1 MITYG
6 SFQAQTE
13 VMRGEAPAGKLFRA
27 SNVTTGESTMLKI
40 VPASGAKQEAIMAA
54 FMLQQELGA
63 MPRSRWLPLLEYGYS
78 YTECYAVFECA
89 EPQLVKDI
97 ESMFEPSAV
106 ILGQTCQGILE
117 ALILLKK
124 HPPGRA
130 HGNLKPSNVL
140 FRQTAA
146 GETDYS
152 QALLTDMLPVYT
164 PGQGPAKS
172 DLRALGVLLYQFVR
186 SDKRT
191 RQSIPDEERL
201 WPMRTE
207 KQDAGW
213 RLFIS
218 RLMSGDYDDHPLETA
233 LRDAKRLSGT
243 QTVPGKWIGLGLA
256 ALAVAGAAAYFL
268 LHHAKK

>member
-27 SNVTTGESTMLKI
+27 TDVATGQSTMLKV

-54 FMLQQELGA
+54 FQLQQELGA
-63 MPRSRWLPLLEYGYS
+63 MTASGWLPVFEYGYS

-106 ILGQTCQGILE
+106 ILGQACQAILE
-117 ALILLKK
+117 ALVLLKK
-124 HPPGRA
+124 HPQSRS

-140 FRQTAA
+140 FRQTPA

-152 QALLTDMLPVYT
+152 RALLTDMVPLYA

-186 SDKRT
+186 SDKRP
-191 RQSIPDEERL
+191 RQAFPDDERL

-207 KQDAGW
+207 KQDAAW
-213 RLFIS
+213 RLFVS
-218 RLMSGDYDDHPLETA
+218 RLMSGEYDEVPLETA
-233 LRDAKRLSGT
+233 LRDAKRLTGAGSGL
-243 QTVPGKWIGLGLA
+243 GKWIGIGLA
-256 ALAVAGAAAYFL
+256 VVAVAGAAVFFL